1 MQTPGKAILNAGLAF
16 CLVLQV
22 SVPCCGA
29 AESLNVNLSTSQNH
43 CHECSHSAP
52 TNPPNSH
59 CDFCAWLA
67 ETYALPS
74 CSCDQTTNDLVALK
88 APEPVP
94 GIDASQPDLVAAFTG
109 QTAFCCDIH
118 EMQTLRE

>member
-1 MQTPGKAILNAGLAF
+1 MQTPGKTILNAGLAF

-74 CSCDQTTNDLVALK
+74 CSGDQTTNDLVALR
-88 APEPVP
+88 APESVP
-94 GIDASQPDLVAAFTG
+94 GINARQPNVVTELSCHIVS
-109 QTAFCCDIH
+109 CCDIY